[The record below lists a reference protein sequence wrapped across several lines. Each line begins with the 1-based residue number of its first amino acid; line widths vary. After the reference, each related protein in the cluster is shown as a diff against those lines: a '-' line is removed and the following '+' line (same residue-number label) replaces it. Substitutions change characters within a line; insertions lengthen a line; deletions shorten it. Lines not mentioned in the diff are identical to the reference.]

1 MAHKLA
7 DYFNSMSAI
16 YRHLLVAGAMLGAIW
31 VGAVWVFSP
40 HIEVTAQEVV
50 LKILKKEGITPEGFS
65 DVQKKVDKIAEDQAD
80 VVDDV
85 NQVKNDIAALKR
97 QSAEQNAELGIIKN
111 QSTTNG
117 VLLNQLVEGL
127 INRRTP

>member
-7 DYFNSMSAI
+7 EYFNNMSAI

-40 HIEVTAQEVV
+40 HIETTAQEVV

-65 DVQKKVDKIAEDQAD
+65 DVQIKVDKIAEDQAD
-80 VVDDV
+80 VVNDV
-85 NQVKNDIAALKR
+85 NQVKNDIATLKR

-117 VLLNQLVEGL
+117 VLLNQLVDGL
-127 INRRTP
+127 INRRSP